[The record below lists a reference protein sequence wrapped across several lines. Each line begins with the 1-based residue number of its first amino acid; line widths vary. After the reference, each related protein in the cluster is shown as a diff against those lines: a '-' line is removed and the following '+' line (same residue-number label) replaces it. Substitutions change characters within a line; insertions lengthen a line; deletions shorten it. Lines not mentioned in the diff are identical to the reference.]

1 MKRYTYSVL
10 AFLFGLTLALPPS
23 ALANSGLTLA
33 IVPIPTDRAAEQ
45 PTLEISYIARTGFDR
60 SPSFDVFPLETLLEG
75 QTLPGQQ
82 AHNQALLQLKEA
94 ATAYDALDLTGA
106 LSLLTAASISF
117 EKSASHWTSAEP
129 VVQTYLMM
137 GATHALLGNQTA
149 AIDAFAQALTLDP
162 RAQMPPEIMPEAAVS
177 AMEEAHLKV
186 SEASTGRLGVFSSP
200 QMAEIWLDGRY
211 RGIAPLQLDQIPT
224 GRHYLRLVS
233 AGYHNEGRLI
243 DVAPHQETTVQSA
256 LTPTRNLANYQSA
269 LAPIRQGNTG
279 AMSSLGQLLK
289 VDRMLILRVQ
299 ALGPD
304 VTVFGILADGITGEV
319 YQEAQKSFSTLS
331 PLFRGEVESWLAAS
345 FRKPQYSI
353 PKVQPDAQ
361 LQPNDPGYVPP
372 PVAAEG
378 INDQIRSGYIFLT
391 LSGLALTSGVTLAFL
406 SQQPRADF
414 KTFPQKQAQE
424 IKTAW
429 FYRALGADIS
439 YGVTA
444 ILSGVGVYQLVKG
457 YGRKTQIDDVL
468 AQENLTEPVWFAG
481 RLEE

>member
-1 MKRYTYSVL
+1 MKRYTYPC
-10 AFLFGLTLALPPS
+10 LALLTGLS
-23 ALANSGLTLA
+23 LAAPQTAFSNSGLTLA

-45 PTLEISYIARTGFDR
+45 PTLEIGYIARTGFDR
-60 SPSFDVFPLETLLEG
+60 SPSYNVFPLETLLEG
-75 QTLPGQQ
+75 QNLPGQQ
-82 AHNQALLQLKEA
+82 AHSEALLKLKEA

-106 LSLLTAASISF
+106 LTLLTAASISF
-117 EKSASHWTSAEP
+117 EKSASHWTSSEP

-137 GATHALLGNQTA
+137 GATQALLGNQPA

-162 RAQMPPEIMPEAAVS
+162 RAQMPSEIMPEVAVP

-186 SEASTGRLGVFSSP
+186 SEASTGRLGVFASP
-200 QMAEIWLDGRY
+200 QMAEVWLDGRF
-211 RGIAPLQLDQIPT
+211 RGIAPLQMDQIPT

-233 AGYHNEGRLI
+233 PGYQNDGRLI
-243 DVAPHQETTVQSA
+243 DVAPHQETTIQSA
-256 LTPTRNLANYQSA
+256 LSPTRGLANYQSA
-269 LAPIRQGNTG
+269 LGPIRQGNT
-279 AMSSLGQLLK
+279 ASLSQLGQILK

-331 PLFRGEVESWLAAS
+331 PLFRGEVESWLASS

-361 LQPNDPGYVPP
+361 LQPSDPGYVPP
-372 PVAAEG
+372 PVATEG

-391 LSGLALTSGVTLAFL
+391 LSGLALTSGITLAIL
-406 SQQPRADF
+406 SQQPRGDF
-414 KTFPQKQAQE
+414 KNYPQTQAQE

-439 YGVTA
+439 YGVSA
-444 ILSGVGVYQLVKG
+444 VLSGVGIYQLVKG

-468 AQENLTEPVWFAG
+468 AQEQLTQPIWFAG